1 MEPITLT
8 IWLVTAALAVAFW
21 PWIVDFF
28 STKLIPWVRN
38 RISTTLAD
46 GIATFIDFADGKI
59 VPVRRA
65 VKQMWLAFRQHVLG
79 SKMEVRKIDATT
91 VAGKTTTVIKDEN
104 GKFMQSTTEE
114 VLDWDELPEAIRSE
128 MNRQGKT
135 EAVMDLKKTAE
146 EKFRQSAQQAGME
159 MELAT

>member
-1 MEPITLT
+1 MEPITIAIL
-8 IWLVTAALAVAFW
+8 LVTSALAVAFW

-46 GIATFIDFADGKI
+46 EIASFIDFADGKI
-59 VPVRRA
+59 VLVRRA
-65 VKQMWLAFRQHVLG
+65 VKQLWMVFRRDVLG

-91 VAGKTTTVIKDEN
+91 VAGKTTTIIKDEN
-104 GKFMQSTTEE
+104 GKYLQSTTEE
-114 VLDWDELPEAIRSE
+114 VLAWDDLPEAIRSE

-135 EAVMDLKKTAE
+135 EAAIDLKKAAE
-146 EKFRQSAQQAGME
+146 ENFRASAQKNGME
-159 MELAT
+159 MELTT